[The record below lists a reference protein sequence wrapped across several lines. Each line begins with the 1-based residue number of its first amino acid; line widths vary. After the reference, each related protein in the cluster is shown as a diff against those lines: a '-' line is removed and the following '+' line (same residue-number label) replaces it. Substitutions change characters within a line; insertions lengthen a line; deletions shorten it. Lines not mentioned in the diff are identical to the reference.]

1 MNKTWKRQVF
11 RHTAL
16 YTAILMFSHTGGGGG
31 AQAQTQTQTHKY
43 AIVMN
48 GQNLPEVKWGQDYK
62 KLAQKSNERQFT
74 HTTNF
79 HIKKNVTLSFNNI
92 DEVVAEKKD
101 VVVFG
106 TATYLP
112 PYGKVSGFD
121 ADKLKK
127 RGDAL
132 GWIKT
137 TKPGL
142 VGYSYEGVTCQNNYN
157 NASSGCP
164 ELIYKTQ
171 FSFGQQGLKKKT
183 TGGLDIAEDK
193 SRDNSPIYKLQ
204 DYPGLGVSF
213 NLSSESLVK
222 SIKYNKIISS
232 FSEGVTQQ
240 NGTQNQHKD
249 KNLVYTTGD
258 YQYKNKYSS
267 RYVGQNEHSAI
278 AFYLNAKL
286 HLLDKKNIKNIAQ
299 GKTVNLGTLKSYV
312 EPTAEWKNKRQ
323 NYFQGNW
330 TFEDKGTVSV
340 KLKLPEVKAGRCVN
354 KNNPNP
360 NAKAPSPA
368 LTAPALWFGPV
379 QNGKVQMY
387 SASVSTYPDS
397 SSSQIFLQNLS
408 RKDDTSKPG
417 RYSLKPLSTSE
428 IKSKEP
434 NFTGRQT
441 IIRLDGRVQQIKL
454 GQSNNEVVG
463 FNGNSNNA
471 TFGIVSEGSFMPD
484 TSEWKKV
491 LLPWTVRVFA
501 DDSKFKEFNKEEKD
515 NKPKYSQKYRSR
527 DNGKRERNLGDIV
540 NSPIVAVGGY
550 LATSANDGMVHIF
563 KKGNGGDE
571 RNYSLKLSYIP
582 GTMPRKDIENKDSTL
597 AKELRAFAEKGYVG
611 DRYGV
616 DGGFVLRQVNLN
628 GKDHVFM
635 FGAMGFGG
643 RGAYALDLTKADG
656 SDPTKASLFDVK
668 DNGNNGNNGN
678 NRVELGYTVGT
689 PQIGKT
695 HNGKYAAFLASGYAT
710 KKIDDP
716 TNKTALYVYDLEN
729 NGNLIKKIEVK
740 DGKGGLSS
748 PTLVD
753 KDLDGTVDIAYA
765 GDRGGK
771 MYRFDLSGQ
780 SPDQWTV
787 RPIFEGTKPITSAP
801 AISQLKD
808 KRVVIFG
815 TGSDLSEE
823 DVDNMEEQYIYGIFD
838 DDTATTGTVNF
849 SGSGGGLL
857 EQVLSRDND
866 NKTLFLTDYKRSD
879 GSGSKGWVVKLK
891 DGQRVTVK
899 PTVVLRTAF
908 VTIRKYNDGGC
919 GAETAILGINT
930 ADGGK
935 LTKKS
940 ARPIVPD
947 ANKDVAQYS
956 GHKQTTK
963 GKSIPIGC
971 MQKGNE
977 IVCPNGYVYDKP
989 VNVRYLDEKKTDGFS
1004 TTADGDAGGSG
1015 IDPAGKRSGKNNR
1028 CFSQKGVRTLLM
1040 NDLDSLDIT
1049 GPTCG
1054 MKRISWRE
1062 VFY

>member
-1 MNKTWKRQVF
+1 T
-11 RHTAL
+11 
-16 YTAILMFSHTGGGGG
+16 S
-31 AQAQTQTQTHKY
+31 KY
-43 AIVMN
+43 AIIMN
-48 GQNLPEVKWGQDYK
+48 ERNQLEVKQEGSYSTLREKDRKREYTYH
-62 KLAQKSNERQFT
+62 NHRQGGGS
-74 HTTNF
+74 
-79 HIKKNVTLSFNNI
+79 VSFNNS
-92 DEVVAEKKD
+92 DELVSRQSGTA
-101 VVVFG
+101 VFG

-112 PYGKVSGFD
+112 PYGKVSDFD
-121 ADKLKK
+121 ADALKE
-127 RGDAL
+127 RNNAA
-132 GWIKT
+132 GWIRT
-137 TKPGL
+137 TRIAL
-142 VGYSYEGVTCQNNYN
+142 AGYSYADVVCRS
-157 NASSGCP
+157 NAGCP
-164 ELIYKTQ
+164 KLVYKTQ
-171 FSFGQQGLKKKT
+171 FSFGNSGLAKKANG
-183 TGGLDIAEDK
+183 GGLDIYVDK
-193 SRDNSPIYKLQ
+193 SRDNSPIYKLE
-204 DYPGLGVSF
+204 DHPWLGVSF
-213 NLSSESLVK
+213 NLSAK
-222 SIKYNKIISS
+222 GTANDGKTINKFDEKNS
-232 FSEGVTQQ
+232 
-240 NGTQNQHKD
+240 NN
-249 KNLVYTTGD
+249 NLVYTTESGD
-258 YQYKNKYSS
+258 ISLGNRHRETTAMAY
-267 RYVGQNEHSAI
+267 
-278 AFYLNAKL
+278 YLNAKL
-286 HLLDKKNIKNIAQ
+286 HLLDKKQIQNITD
-299 GKTVNLGTLKSYV
+299 KTVQLGVLKQSIDV
-312 EPTAEWKNKRQ
+312 R
-323 NYFQGNW
+323 QGNKGLAGLLTFW
-330 TFEDKGTVSV
+330 TKWDIKDDGKIPV
-340 KLKLPEVKAGRCVN
+340 KLGLQQVKAGRCVN

-368 LTAPALWFGPV
+368 LTAPALWFGAG
-379 QNGKVQMY
+379 QDGKAEMY

-397 SSSQIFLQNLS
+397 SSSRIFLQNLK
-408 RKDDTSKPG
+408 RKNDPNKPG
-417 RYSLKPLSTSE
+417 RHSLADLA
-428 IKSKEP
+428 KSDIENRQP

-441 IIRLDGRVQQIKL
+441 IIRLDSGVQQIKL
-454 GQSNNEVVG
+454 DQNNTEVVN

-471 TFGIVSEGSFMPD
+471 TFGIVSEYGLTPD
-484 TSEWKKV
+484 ANEWKKV
-491 LLPWTVRVFA
+491 LLPWTVRAFN
-501 DDSKFKEFNKEEKD
+501 DDGRFNTVNKEE
-515 NKPKYSQKYRSR
+515 NNGKPKYSQKYRSR
-527 DNGKRERNLGDIV
+527 DNGKHERNLGDIV

-550 LATSANDGMVHIF
+550 LATAANDGMVHIF
-563 KKGNGGDE
+563 KKNGGSDE
-571 RNYSLKLSYIP
+571 RSYNLKLSYIP
-582 GTMPRKDIENKDSTL
+582 GTMPRKDIESKESTL

-616 DGGFVLRQVNLN
+616 DGGFVLRQVELS
-628 GKDHVFM
+628 GKKHVFM

-643 RGAYALDLTKADG
+643 RGAYALDLTKAENG
-656 SDPTKASLFDVK
+656 NPTAVSLFDVK
-668 DNGNNGNNGN
+668 HDNSGNNSNNSN

-710 KKIDDP
+710 KEI
-716 TNKTALYVYDLEN
+716 TSGENTTALYVYDLESS
-729 NGNLIKKIEVK
+729 GTLIKKIDVPG
-740 DGKGGLSS
+740 GKGGLSS

-765 GDRGGK
+765 GDRGGN
-771 MYRFDLSGQ
+771 MYRFDLS
-780 SPDQWTV
+780 SDNPSSWTV
-787 RPIFEGTKPITSAP
+787 RTIFQGTKPITSAP

-815 TGSDLSEE
+815 TGSDLSED
-823 DVDNMEEQYIYGIFD
+823 DVLSTSEQYIYGIFD
-838 DDTATTGTVNF
+838 DDTVANNVNVKL
-849 SGSGGGLL
+849 SGLGGGLL
-857 EQVLSRDND
+857 EQKLSEE

-879 GSGSKGWVVKLK
+879 GSGDKGWVVKLK

-908 VTIRKYNDGGC
+908 VTIHKYTGTDKC

-956 GHKQTTK
+956 GHKQTAK

-1015 IDPAGKRSGKNNR
+1015 IDPDGKRSGKNNR

-1062 VFY
+1062 IFY